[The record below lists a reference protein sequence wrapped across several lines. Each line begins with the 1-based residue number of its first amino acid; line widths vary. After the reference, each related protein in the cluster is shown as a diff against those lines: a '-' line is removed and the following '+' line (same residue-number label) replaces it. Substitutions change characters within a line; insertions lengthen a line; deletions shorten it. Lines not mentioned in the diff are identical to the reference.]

1 MTLDELI
8 NAMEPQARK
17 DKALI
22 SKCVDGLTEYAA
34 ELRQKAG
41 DAGKEQISALRR
53 LVDELAGYWG
63 LDAKT
68 VDHVTAFDR
77 KIQEVDQAVHQWTPT
92 QEHRDAVIQG
102 LYLYAIDMISS
113 LGSDGA
119 RESVTECERL
129 MREIAGFW
137 GYESPAL
144 DDLYAQIRASLKD
157 QEAWENTVEIGG
169 IGENV
174 KFLPVLKGATCG
186 HGLEEIAEFLV
197 SECQFDMLCVGHT
210 IEAERIRNF
219 GVNCDIL
226 VLGGTPFNNIPYV
239 VENKITTTLSNADYA
254 RALSAEAVKRGT
266 TAKVHIKINSGLG
279 RMGAKPGGEL
289 AALLNDINGL
299 PGIDIEG
306 AYTHFS
312 NSAKIDTAII
322 EQEAATFDSGLAQIK
337 AAGITLKY
345 CHAANTPATVRF
357 PQYHYNMVRSLLLL
371 VGYDWSVDQF
381 NRLGLEKVLYWRGFV
396 AQINEVKAG
405 ERFDYGLAL
414 TASRDMKVAV
424 TSFGYSDGYPDDLPG
439 NGGFVMIK
447 GQKAPILSLN
457 MDQGFVDITDIPDV
471 CVNDQMLLIGQDG
484 DEEVELTELLANSK
498 HSGTYFFSLI
508 NHRVRRIF
516 KR

>member
-1 MTLDELI
+1 
-8 NAMEPQARK
+8 MEPQARK

-169 IGENV
+169 IQG
-174 KFLPVLKGATCG
+174 PSMSGAIPCSTSNCLG
-186 HGLEEIAEFLV
+186 
-197 SECQFDMLCVGHT
+197 SPLC
-210 IEAERIRNF
+210 F
-219 GVNCDIL
+219 
-226 VLGGTPFNNIPYV
+226 
-239 VENKITTTLSNADYA
+239 
-254 RALSAEAVKRGT
+254 
-266 TAKVHIKINSGLG
+266 
-279 RMGAKPGGEL
+279 
-289 AALLNDINGL
+289 
-299 PGIDIEG
+299 
-306 AYTHFS
+306 
-312 NSAKIDTAII
+312 
-322 EQEAATFDSGLAQIK
+322 QI
-337 AAGITLKY
+337 
-345 CHAANTPATVRF
+345 
-357 PQYHYNMVRSLLLL
+357 
-371 VGYDWSVDQF
+371 
-381 NRLGLEKVLYWRGFV
+381 
-396 AQINEVKAG
+396 
-405 ERFDYGLAL
+405 
-414 TASRDMKVAV
+414 
-424 TSFGYSDGYPDDLPG
+424 
-439 NGGFVMIK
+439 
-447 GQKAPILSLN
+447 
-457 MDQGFVDITDIPDV
+457 QG
-471 CVNDQMLLIGQDG
+471 
-484 DEEVELTELLANSK
+484 
-498 HSGTYFFSLI
+498 
-508 NHRVRRIF
+508 
-516 KR
+516 

>member
-1 MTLDELI
+1 MDVSQITALIGAAASLLCTVVVGALTFFMKKTLASLEEADKRNAEDIKTLDK
-8 NAMEPQARK
+8 N
-17 DKALI
+17 
-22 SKCVDGLTEYAA
+22 
-34 ELRQKAG
+34 
-41 DAGKEQISALRR
+41 
-53 LVDELAGYWG
+53 
-63 LDAKT
+63 
-68 VDHVTAFDR
+68 
-77 KIQEVDQAVHQWTPT
+77 
-92 QEHRDAVIQG
+92 
-102 LYLYAIDMISS
+102 
-113 LGSDGA
+113 
-119 RESVTECERL
+119 
-129 MREIAGFW
+129 
-137 GYESPAL
+137 
-144 DDLYAQIRASLKD
+144 
-157 QEAWENTVEIGG
+157 
-169 IGENV
+169 
-174 KFLPVLKGATCG
+174 
-186 HGLEEIAEFLV
+186 
-197 SECQFDMLCVGHT
+197 
-210 IEAERIRNF
+210 
-219 GVNCDIL
+219 
-226 VLGGTPFNNIPYV
+226 
-239 VENKITTTLSNADYA
+239 
-254 RALSAEAVKRGT
+254 
-266 TAKVHIKINSGLG
+266 
-279 RMGAKPGGEL
+279 
-289 AALLNDINGL
+289 LNDLKADL
-299 PGIDIEG
+299 PLIYVTREDYIRVMNRVEDKLDQIL
-306 AYTHFS
+306 YTHFS

-498 HSGTYFFSLI
+498 HSGTYFLSLI